1 MKIVISGGTGLI
13 GKELI
18 NDLIAEGH
26 KIAVLSRSI
35 KKYQDLFDENVDLV
49 YWDGRGAGE
58 WVAHFDGADAVVN
71 LAGESI
77 SGEGF
82 LPDRWNADKKKRISN
97 SRLEAGQAIGQ
108 AIEAVD
114 HDPGVFIQS
123 SAVGYYGSTGN
134 VFVTESS
141 PPGDDF
147 LASVCVDWES
157 STSAV

>member
-1 MKIVISGGTGLI
+1 MRIVISGGTGLI

-18 NDLIAEGH
+18 NDLTVEGH
-26 KIAVLSRSI
+26 KITVLSRSI

-49 YWDGRGAGE
+49 YWDGRSAGE

-82 LPDRWNADKKKRISN
+82 LPDRWNADKKKRILD
-97 SRLEAGQAIGQ
+97 SRLEAGQAIVQ

-114 HDPGVFIQS
+114 HLRDANG
-123 SAVGYYGSTGN
+123 
-134 VFVTESS
+134 
-141 PPGDDF
+141 
-147 LASVCVDWES
+147 LW
-157 STSAV
+157 